1 MFPNDLRK
9 GDKVLYNGPMGIVES
24 EIIDNRKGIRRMID
38 TPNVNG
44 GRDMGD
50 VYVWYLFTLSGTALE
65 LTPAHAKQKSS
76 IVASGFG

>member
-24 EIIDNRKGIRRMID
+24 EIIDNRKGILRMID

-44 GRDMGD
+44 GRDLGD
-50 VYVWYLFTLSGTALE
+50 VYVWQLYQLDGQPLE
-65 LTPAHAKQKSS
+65 LTPAHKKRKLN
-76 IVASGFG
+76 IERMGF